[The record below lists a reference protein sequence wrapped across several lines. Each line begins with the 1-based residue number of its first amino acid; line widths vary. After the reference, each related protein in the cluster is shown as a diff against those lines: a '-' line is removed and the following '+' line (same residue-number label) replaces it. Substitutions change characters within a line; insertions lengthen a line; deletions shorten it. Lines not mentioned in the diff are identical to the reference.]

1 MDRNRGV
8 DVAGRGGEGQI
19 TQDLREEGPA
29 HSGHSANTSGV
40 MK

>member
-1 MDRNRGV
+1 MGRNGGV

-19 TQDLREEGPA
+19 VQSLRKEGPA
-29 HSGHSANTSGV
+29 HSGPSANTSGV